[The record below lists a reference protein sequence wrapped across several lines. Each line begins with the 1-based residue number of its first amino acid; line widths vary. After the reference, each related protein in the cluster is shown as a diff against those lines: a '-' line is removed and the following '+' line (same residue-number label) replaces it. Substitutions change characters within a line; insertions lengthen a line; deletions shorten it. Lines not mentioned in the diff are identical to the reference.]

1 MARKR
6 KRDPKTPYNFL
17 TKPLLVV
24 WISGLGFVGIVT
36 LTDNQAMLSGIILP
50 LVLLLGLATLAW
62 TIQCWRL
69 GCVAM
74 VGNMGQ
80 VYHYHRKHGPVGFY
94 LVMLLYAFGCAGLL
108 FYPTQQLFFSA

>member
-1 MARKR
+1 MARAK
-6 KRDPKTPYNFL
+6 PKVPHN
-17 TKPLLVV
+17 PLSRMVLICWVV
-24 WISGLGFVGIVT
+24 VLGFVGLVT
-36 LTDNQAMLSGIILP
+36 LTDNQSMLSGVILP
-50 LVLLLGLATLAW
+50 LVILLGLVTLAW

-69 GCVAM
+69 GCVVM

-108 FYPTQQLFFSA
+108 VYPTQQLFFSA